1 MGRAEP
7 PFRKTP
13 AATGFATDFTSKFML
28 GGGDKSRLPVED
40 GRRIEPTPNHDEQS
54 MKTALAPIP
63 KRLLLAA
70 LGFSLTLTTWAY
82 DLHMESSWEKPV
94 TQPQRFGIS
103 PFYGYRFGGGVE
115 DLNTGTDYDFHGAP
129 AYGLTLDFAP
139 PNSEVRLELLWS
151 RQETGIDFRGDNG
164 LGNVDVTIDVFQLG
178 GIAEFGTPRFRQY
191 ISLHLGVTHFSSDG
205 FGDDTR
211 FSFGAGVGVKA
222 FLTKNFYLRAD
233 LRGFG
238 TVVEAEGS
246 FIFYNGVTVASF
258 SGSTLWQGQVSAGLG
273 ITF

>member
-1 MGRAEP
+1 
-7 PFRKTP
+7 
-13 AATGFATDFTSKFML
+13 
-28 GGGDKSRLPVED
+28 
-40 GRRIEPTPNHDEQS
+40 
-54 MKTALAPIP
+54 MKTALAPVH
-63 KRLLLAA
+63 KQLLLAA
-70 LGFSLTLTTWAY
+70 LGFSLTLTIRAY
-82 DLHMESSWEKPV
+82 DFHPESDFDKPV
-94 TQPQRFGIS
+94 TQPQWFGIS

-115 DLNTGTDYDFHGAP
+115 DLNTGRDYHFDDAP

-151 RQETGIDFRGDNG
+151 RQESGIDFRGDYG
-164 LGNVDVTIDVFQLG
+164 LGKVDLTIDVFQLG
-178 GIAEFGTPRFRQY
+178 GIAEFGTARFRQY
-191 ISLHLGVTHFSSDG
+191 ISLHVGATHFSSDR
-205 FGDDTR
+205 FDDDTR
-211 FSFGAGVGVKA
+211 FSLGAGVGVKA

-233 LRGFG
+233 LRGFC

>member
-1 MGRAEP
+1 MNPR
-7 PFRKTP
+7 
-13 AATGFATDFTSKFML
+13 
-28 GGGDKSRLPVED
+28 
-40 GRRIEPTPNHDEQS
+40 PNHDEQS
-54 MKTALAPIP
+54 MKTALAPVH
-63 KRLLLAA
+63 KRLLVAA
-70 LGFSLTLTTWAY
+70 LGFSLTLTAWAY
-82 DLHMESSWEKPV
+82 DLRMESSFEKPV

-115 DLNTGTDYDFHGAP
+115 DLTTGTDYDFDDAP

-164 LGNVDVTIDVFQLG
+164 LGNVDVTIDVFQVG
-178 GIAEFGTPRFRQY
+178 GIAEFGTPRFREY
-191 ISLHLGVTHFSSDG
+191 ISVHLGATHFSSDG

-238 TVVEAEGS
+238 TVVEAEGT
-246 FIFYNGVTVASF
+246 FIFYNGVSVASF
-258 SGSTLWQGQVSAGLG
+258 SGSSLWQGQVSAGLG

>member
-1 MGRAEP
+1 
-7 PFRKTP
+7 
-13 AATGFATDFTSKFML
+13 
-28 GGGDKSRLPVED
+28 
-40 GRRIEPTPNHDEQS
+40 
-54 MKTALAPIP
+54 MKIAHAPIL

-70 LGFSLTLTTWAY
+70 LGFSLTLTARAY

-103 PFYGYRFGGGVE
+103 PFFGYRFGGGVE
-115 DLNTGTDYDFHGAP
+115 DLNTGTDYDFDDGP
-129 AYGLTLDFAP
+129 AYGLTFDYAP
-139 PNSEVRLELLWS
+139 PNSEIRLELLWS
-151 RQETGIDFRGDNG
+151 RQETGINFRGDNG
-164 LGNVDVTIDVFQLG
+164 LGKVDVTIDVFQFG
-178 GIAEFGTPRFRQY
+178 GIAEFGTPRFREY
-191 ISLHLGVTHFSSDG
+191 ISIHLGATHFSSDG

-222 FLTKNFYLRAD
+222 FLTKNLYLRAD
-233 LRGFG
+233 VRGFG

-258 SGSTLWQGQVSAGLG
+258 SGSSLWQGQVSAGLG